1 VLSRAWKWFTEKWPF
16 YPLKHLLLD
25 EEIAGGASFFYTL
38 GTAILIILT
47 LQIISGIIQL
57 FYYVPT
63 TDHAYNSVSYLRTRV
78 PFGWLVHNMHYWGA
92 NAMVFLVAL
101 HMLRV
106 YIWGA
111 YKTQLTWLIG
121 VALLLTTMALSF
133 TGAPLIW
140 DQRGFWAGEVG
151 SSITGTVPVVG
162 GLLKT
167 ILRGGE
173 TMGQL
178 ALSRF
183 FALHIG
189 IFIPALFFL
198 IGIHIISFRTSG
210 VVGPWHE
217 EKRKHTGPFW
227 PDQAFKDMVVGTIVF
242 VTLIALCVF
251 APPPFTGAADPSNT
265 TYVPK
270 PEWNFLFLYQAL
282 KYFQG
287 PLEPIGTAGVP
298 TVLIALLVLLPFIDK
313 SPERNPFSRPVAM
326 ACLVVYGGL
335 IVVLTVTGYLSP
347 GFAQIQAQ
355 HPSSKQTDHGTPEHQ
370 HSSRGKQ
377 DVVMSDGSVDTSE
390 QHGTGS
396 TTGIKK
402 GKELFHSM
410 GCISCH
416 SIHGKGGS
424 VGPAL
429 THDLIEAKSRDWLED
444 QIRNPGSHFPNS
456 VMPSFDI
463 LSDQQVDSLVDYL
476 KSIGEASSDTK
487 VSGKTVTDPEGG
499 RNKEGAGT
507 STLSD
512 MKAGSSAGS
521 GEESTPSDKKLP
533 GPAAYIIGDTENG
546 VVLFKE
552 QCMHCHGH
560 EAMGNV
566 PNPGS
571 DDGTVPPLNPIDPE
585 FSDKNPQL
593 FAEKI
598 DRMIQ
603 HGSVPEGPHPAMH
616 MPAWGDTH
624 ALTQQEIANIEAYIM
639 RLNGV
644 DRAQLV
650 DPGMQP
656 RYFFI
661 VTLIVFGIGILLLG
675 GIWKRKFSR
684 PQ

>member
-1 VLSRAWKWFTEKWPF
+1 VLSKAWKWFTEKWPF
-16 YPLKHLLLD
+16 YPLRHLLLD
-25 EEIAGGASFFYTL
+25 EEIRGGASFYYTL
-38 GTAILIILT
+38 GTAILTVLT

-63 TDHAYNSVSYLRTRV
+63 TDHAYNSVSYLRTQV

-101 HMLRV
+101 HMVRV

-121 VALLLTTMALSF
+121 IALLLTTMALSF

-151 SSITGTVPVVG
+151 SSITGTVPIAG
-162 GLLKT
+162 GVLKT

-173 TMGQL
+173 VMGQL
-178 ALSRF
+178 SLSRF

-189 IFIPALFFL
+189 IFIPALFVL

-210 VVGPWHE
+210 VVGPWDE
-217 EKRKHTGPFW
+217 EKRKHMGPFW
-227 PDQAFKDMVVGTIVF
+227 PDQVFKDIVVGTIVF
-242 VTLIALCVF
+242 ISLIALCVF

-313 SPERNPFSRPVAM
+313 SPERNPFRRPAAM
-326 ACLVVYGGL
+326 ACLVVYGGI
-335 IVVLTVTGYLSP
+335 IVSLTVTGYLSP
-347 GFAQIQAQ
+347 GFAQISTQRPSPKQAEPGTLEHEHSSQ
-355 HPSSKQTDHGTPEHQ
+355 SKQN
-370 HSSRGKQ
+370 
-377 DVVMSDGSVDTSE
+377 VAMSDSSGAVSE
-390 QHGTGS
+390 QYGTGS
-396 TTGIKK
+396 TTGVEK
-402 GKELFHSM
+402 GKELFHSL
-410 GCISCH
+410 GCFGCH

-429 THDLIEAKSRDWLED
+429 TRDLIEARSRDWLED
-444 QIRNPGSHFPNS
+444 QIRDPGSHFPDS
-456 VMPSFDI
+456 IMPSFGY
-463 LSDQQVDSLVDYL
+463 LSDQQIDSLVDYL
-476 KSIGEASSDTK
+476 KSIGEASLDEKDADTAGEDRD
-487 VSGKTVTDPEGG
+487 VENEQDGIHTTSLTDRE
-499 RNKEGAGT
+499 T
-507 STLSD
+507 DS
-512 MKAGSSAGS
+512 S
-521 GEESTPSDKKLP
+521 GESGEMSSPSHEKLP
-533 GPAAYIIGDTENG
+533 GPAAYIIGDADNG
-546 VVLFKE
+546 AILFKE

-560 EAMGNV
+560 EAKGNV

-571 DDGTVPPLNPIDPE
+571 VDGTVPPLNPIDPE
-585 FSDKNPQL
+585 FSDQNPQL

-603 HGSVPEGPHPAMH
+603 HGSIPEGPHPAIH

-656 RYFFI
+656 RHFFV

-675 GIWKRKFSR
+675 GIWNRKFSR
-684 PQ
+684 QM